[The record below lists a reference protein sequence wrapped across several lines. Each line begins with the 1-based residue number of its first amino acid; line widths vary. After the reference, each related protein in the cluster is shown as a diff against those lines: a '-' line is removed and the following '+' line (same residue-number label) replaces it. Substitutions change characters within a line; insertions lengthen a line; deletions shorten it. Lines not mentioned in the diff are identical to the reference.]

1 MRPMKFI
8 FLLLL
13 ILAPLAGAQEIKA
26 GPGEVTLKLGLE
38 GESFSKAVNVFL
50 MLTLLSLAPGIIIL
64 MTSFTRI
71 VIVLSFFRQALGA
84 QQIPSG
90 RIINGLALFLTLF
103 IMQPTWQRISDEA
116 IKPYTD
122 KQITQQQAIDRA
134 IVPVKDFMLNQM
146 LKGEREDELLL
157 FMDLAKHPEVED
169 PHELPMRIII
179 PAFILSEL
187 KIAFQMGF
195 LVFLPFLVIDMVV
208 STVLMS
214 LGMMMLPPAMVSLP
228 MKLLLFILVDGWTL
242 LVSGIVNS
250 FN

>member
-1 MRPMKFI
+1 
-8 FLLLL
+8 
-13 ILAPLAGAQEIKA
+13 
-26 GPGEVTLKLGLE
+26 
-38 GESFSKAVNVFL
+38 
-50 MLTLLSLAPGIIIL
+50 
-64 MTSFTRI
+64 
-71 VIVLSFFRQALGA
+71 
-84 QQIPSG
+84 
-90 RIINGLALFLTLF
+90 
-103 IMQPTWQRISDEA
+103 
-116 IKPYTD
+116 
-122 KQITQQQAIDRA
+122 
-134 IVPVKDFMLNQM
+134 
-146 LKGEREDELLL
+146 
-157 FMDLAKHPEVED
+157 MDLAKHPEVED